1 MLTLWLHLC
10 GSYKFR
16 FSVAYTLAQAKHEQ
30 GGPAD
35 WAGSTIGV
43 ALITHRETLSL
54 LLSDTGIV
62 PEKWFAANCGV
73 MTEALLL
80 LLLIAIWAVDS
91 VKGFCSLSLQ
101 NLGERRHPA
110 MPATGVEG

>member
-1 MLTLWLHLC
+1 
-10 GSYKFR
+10 
-16 FSVAYTLAQAKHEQ
+16 
-30 GGPAD
+30 
-35 WAGSTIGV
+35 V

-80 LLLIAIWAVDS
+80 LLLIAI
-91 VKGFCSLSLQ
+91 
-101 NLGERRHPA
+101 
-110 MPATGVEG
+110 